1 MRVGLMI
8 LPATSWDTA
17 RAQWRRAEELGFAH
31 AWTYDHV
38 VWRDMPDRPWFAAT
52 PTLAAAAAATS
63 TLPLGTLVATPNFR
77 HPVVLAKEAMT
88 LDDISGGRFVLGVG
102 AGGGGADARVLGNA
116 VPLPRAR
123 QDRFEE
129 FVELLDLLLR
139 QPVTSYRG
147 RHYQADEVHMLPGCR
162 RRPRMPIAVA
172 AGGPRGI
179 RLAAAVA
186 DIWITNGTV
195 ARPGLEPPVTT
206 PEVVAGQVRQ
216 LRDAC
221 ARRGRDPDGVRRLLN
236 LADRDRSPFVSVD
249 AFAETVQRYAAAGI
263 TDLVVPYPRAEP
275 PFAGS
280 TAVLERV
287 AAEVLPALQ
296 TATSAA

>member
-1 MRVGLMI
+1 MLI
-8 LPATSWDTA
+8 LPAASWGAAET
-17 RAQWRRAEELGFAH
+17 QWRRAEELGFAH

-38 VWRDMPDRPWFAAT
+38 AWRDMPDRPWFAAM
-52 PTLAAAAAATS
+52 PTLAAAATATS
-63 TLPLGTLVATPNFR
+63 TLRLGTLVATPNFR

-88 LDDISGGRFVLGVG
+88 LGDISAGRFVLGVG
-102 AGGGGADARVLGNA
+102 AGGGGADARVLGGV
-116 VPLPRAR
+116 VPAPQAR

-129 FVELLDLLLR
+129 FVTLLDLLLR
-139 QPVTSYRG
+139 QTVTSYRG
-147 RHYQADEVHMLPGCR
+147 AHYHADDVHMLPGCR
-162 RRPRMPIAVA
+162 QRPRVPIAVA

-179 RLAAAVA
+179 ELAAAVA
-186 DIWITNGTV
+186 DTWITNGTV
-195 ARPGLEPPVTT
+195 TRPGLEPPVAT

-221 ARRGRDPDGVRRLLN
+221 ARRERDPGGVRRLLT
-236 LADRDRSPFVSVD
+236 LANRDRSPLVSVD
-249 AFAETVQRYAAAGI
+249 AFAETVHQYAAAGI

-275 PFAGS
+275 PFVGS

-296 TATSAA
+296 AATSAA

>member
-1 MRVGLMI
+1 M
-8 LPATSWDTA
+8 PATSWRTA
-17 RAQWRRAEELGFAH
+17 KTQWRRAEELGFAH

-38 VWRDMPDRPWFAAT
+38 AWRDMPDKPWFAAT
-52 PTLAAAAAATS
+52 PTLSAAAAATT

-88 LDDISGGRFVLGVG
+88 LDDISEGRFVLGVG
-102 AGGGGADARVLGNA
+102 AGGGADARVLGA
-116 VPLPRAR
+116 DTPPPRAR

-129 FVELLDLLLR
+129 FVTLLDRLLR

-147 RHYQADEVHMLPGCR
+147 EHYQADEVHMLPGCR
-162 RRPRMPIAVA
+162 QRPRVPIAVA
-172 AGGPRGI
+172 AAGPRGI

-186 DIWITNGTV
+186 DIWVTNGTV
-195 ARPGLEPPVTT
+195 VRAGLEPPIAT

-221 ARRGRDPDGVRRLLN
+221 AHQGRDPDAVRRLLT
-236 LADRDRSPFVSVD
+236 LANRDRSPLVSVD
-249 AFAETVQRYAAAGI
+249 AFTEAVHQYAAAGI

-275 PFAGS
+275 PFVGS
-280 TAVLERV
+280 MAVLDRV
-287 AAEVLPALQ
+287 AAEVLPTLQ
-296 TATSAA
+296 AATPAV